1 MRHKAKKINYKNQGD
16 YTMNPFDSLG
26 ARQLPPDEPDPISF
40 DWRGNPLYQ
49 GDLVYS
55 IDDQFIH
62 EDDLLEYCKSKLGKP
77 MPL

>member
-1 MRHKAKKINYKNQGD
+1 
-16 YTMNPFDSLG
+16 MNSFDSIG
-26 ARQLPPDEPDPISF
+26 GMPLPLDEPDPIAF

-62 EDDLLEYCKSKLGKP
+62 EEDLLEYCKSKLGKP
-77 MPL
+77 VPL

>member
-1 MRHKAKKINYKNQGD
+1 
-16 YTMNPFDSLG
+16 MNSFDSLG
-26 ARQLPPDEPDPISF
+26 ARQLPQDEPTPIAF

-62 EDDLLEYCKSKLGKP
+62 EDDLLEYCQSKIGKP
-77 MPL
+77 VPL